1 MSNFAIG
8 LIEDFTVLNSSIA
21 AATGTSRDYVE
32 NKEPGLVYRSTT
44 TGTALS
50 MEFDLGVTTLNIGMM
65 GLFGLP
71 TTLSSPTV
79 RWRGAT
85 SQANLTAAPTYD
97 SGVVGLYLSSSR
109 TASLAKSLTINTN
122 RPALR
127 YWRIDLAASVAATWE
142 IARVALCDL
151 LQPVANVEWG
161 FKFEVEDTS
170 KIDMSETGYDDVV
183 EQRILPKLSG
193 TIPWGAVAE
202 EPRMRQ
208 LVYRAGSSRET
219 VACLDPADTTWG
231 EDKTVWGRFQTG
243 LALTLSDYDM
253 NQLEFSVRAIQP

>member
-8 LIEDFTVLNSSIA
+8 LIEDYTVLNSSIA
-21 AATGTSRDYVE
+21 AAAGTSNTYIE

-50 MEFDLGVTTLNIGMM
+50 FELDLGAAMNIGMM
-65 GLFGLP
+65 GIFGLP
-71 TTLSSPTV
+71 TALSAPTV

-97 SGVVGLYLSSSR
+97 SGVVNLYLSSSR
-109 TASLAKSLTINTN
+109 TAALAKSLVINTN
-122 RPALR
+122 RPSLR
-127 YWRIDLAASVAATWE
+127 YWRCDLACGVAATWE

-170 KIDMSETGYDDVV
+170 KLEMSETGFDDVV

-208 LVYRAGSSRET
+208 LVYRAGSSKET

-231 EDKTVWGRFQTG
+231 EDKTVWGRFSTG
-243 LALTLSDYDM
+243 LALTLADYDM
-253 NQLEFSVRAIQP
+253 NQLDFSVRAIQP